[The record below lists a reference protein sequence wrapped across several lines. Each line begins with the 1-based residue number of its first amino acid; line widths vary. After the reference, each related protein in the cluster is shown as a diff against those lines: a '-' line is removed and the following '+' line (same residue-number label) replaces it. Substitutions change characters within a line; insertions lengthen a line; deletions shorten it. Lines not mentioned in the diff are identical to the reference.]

1 RSTGRAASPRRLSTA
16 SQSTTCPLATR
27 SYAPRGDD
35 WRQLTSRSQQPRPR
49 SPGCSKRPSA
59 RWRNRDRARARAGR
73 PTTGGHMSRSKDIG
87 TRAETA
93 VVRYLRG
100 AGWPHAER
108 RALTGARDLG
118 DVTGTPGIVWE
129 VKARKALI
137 SDREIAEWMD
147 ETETERVN
155 ADAEIGVLVVRRAG
169 VGEGN
174 AGRWW
179 AYLPAGTLARLATEG
194 GF

>member
-1 RSTGRAASPRRLSTA
+1 
-16 SQSTTCPLATR
+16 
-27 SYAPRGDD
+27 
-35 WRQLTSRSQQPRPR
+35 
-49 SPGCSKRPSA
+49 
-59 RWRNRDRARARAGR
+59 
-73 PTTGGHMSRSKDIG
+73 MSRSKDIG

-155 ADAEIGVLVVRRAG
+155 AGATVGVLVVRRAG

-179 AYLPAGTLARLATEG
+179 AYLTAGAVTGLASEG
-194 GF
+194 GFVPYGQLGFPVRMLLRDAVTLLHLAGYGTPDGGGS

>member
-1 RSTGRAASPRRLSTA
+1 
-16 SQSTTCPLATR
+16 
-27 SYAPRGDD
+27 
-35 WRQLTSRSQQPRPR
+35 
-49 SPGCSKRPSA
+49 
-59 RWRNRDRARARAGR
+59 
-73 PTTGGHMSRSKDIG
+73 MSRSKDIG

-93 VVRYLRG
+93 VVRYLQANG
-100 AGWPHAER
+100 FEHAER

-179 AYLPAGTLARLATEG
+179 AYLSAGTLARLATEG
-194 GF
+194 GFVPYGQLGFPVRMLLGDAVRLLRAAGYGTPDGGGS

>member
-1 RSTGRAASPRRLSTA
+1 
-16 SQSTTCPLATR
+16 
-27 SYAPRGDD
+27 
-35 WRQLTSRSQQPRPR
+35 
-49 SPGCSKRPSA
+49 
-59 RWRNRDRARARAGR
+59 
-73 PTTGGHMSRSKDIG
+73 MSRSKDIG

-155 ADAEIGVLVVRRAG
+155 AGATVGVLVVRRAG

-179 AYLPAGTLARLATEG
+179 AYLTAGTVTGLASEG
-194 GF
+194 GFVPYGQLGFPVRMLLRDAVTLLHLAGYGTPDGGGS